1 MTSYAREM
9 RLSSSCSKCMMLLV
23 NTVQRHIRTK
33 LVYFKQHL
41 LEKLMIFQVQ
51 FPKSISRTS
60 LIFLVEI
67 LIKAVWLANVVGQ
80 IVNFGSLENKII
92 KGKDNIRLLIELR
105 DPNNVKMICTLWGC
119 YAKQVYD
126 YSRSNMSTMIICV
139 IRFCSVK
146 EWKGA
151 YSISSGYNSTHI
163 LLNPTLEFIEE
174 FKASAVPENYF
185 ADFSDIL
192 GGNLDHSCLVDVVG
206 QIVNFGSLE
215 NKIIKGKDNMRLL
228 IELRDP
234 NNVKMMCTLWGCY
247 AKQVYDY
254 SRSNM
259 STMIICDIRF
269 CSVKEWKG
277 AYSISSGYNSTH
289 ILLNPTLE
297 FSEEFKASLPDDSL
311 ALTKS
316 DSSQWSVVANTTTK
330 KVMPTTKVDDND
342 WPLFFCNTCD
352 KEHSDVISRFKLI
365 AHVKDDSGETNF
377 LLFDANAQQIVC
389 HSTAELY
396 DENEDEDFL
405 PKAVSDLFGK
415 RVLFEISVDADN
427 IKRKSSQ
434 YVVRLATDD
443 REMVE
448 EFADLPPKPV
458 LMLESADDIS
468 SGSGGFTATPLSKRK
483 SEQDEDSCL
492 EDQHSVNKKLSQ
504 KKLKGE

>member
-1 MTSYAREM
+1 MAMVRASKNIVSNVRELKPRKDTSRIEVRIVRLWRNYNKESGNTIEM
-9 RLSSSCSKCMMLLV
+9 VFVDKEGTRIHASV
-23 NTVQRHIRTK
+23 GEQ
-33 LVYFKQHL
+33 
-41 LEKLMIFQVQ
+41 
-51 FPKSISRTS
+51 
-60 LIFLVEI
+60 
-67 LIKAVWLANVVGQ
+67 LIKKFDDKLCEGDAIVVQ
-80 IVNFGSLENKII
+80 LFK
-92 KGKDNIRLLIELR
+92 
-105 DPNNVKMICTLWGC
+105 
-119 YAKQVYD
+119 VYD
-126 YSRSNMSTMIICV
+126 AIDEYRTTPHPYKIGFFQTTFV
-139 IRFCSVK
+139 
-146 EWKGA
+146 G
-151 YSISSGYNSTHI
+151 
-163 LLNPTLEFIEE
+163 
-174 FKASAVPENYF
+174 KADDFPSAVPKKYF

-269 CSVKEWKG
+269 CSVKEWKS

-297 FSEEFKASLPDDSL
+297 FIEEFKASLPDDSL
-311 ALTKS
+311 ALTNN
-316 DSSQWSVVANTTTK
+316 DSSQWSVGTATSIRARFFVLNERLAIREIIDSTLVYRLHPSLFNFLHMRETIDTKRGWQYLSCKYHNK
-330 KVMPTTKVDDND
+330 KVMPTTKVDDNER
-342 WPLFFCNTCD
+342 PLFFCNTCD

-377 LLFDANAQQIVC
+377 LLFDANAQQIVR

-396 DENEDEDFL
+396 DEKEDEDFL

-427 IKRKSSQ
+427 IK
-434 YVVRLATDD
+434 
-443 REMVE
+443 
-448 EFADLPPKPV
+448 
-458 LMLESADDIS
+458 
-468 SGSGGFTATPLSKRK
+468 
-483 SEQDEDSCL
+483 
-492 EDQHSVNKKLSQ
+492 
-504 KKLKGE
+504 